1 MLAREFRERKQTVKQ
16 LNKKQQQTNKQQAKT
31 KQNNKQTNEQNNNN
45 NKVNE
50 TVRRLR
56 TRPKLCLGF
65 NCSLGCT
72 VYLNR
77 SRQMSRRY
85 LMVLALL
92 AVTTLRRPGNS
103 LFRSEMMT
111 FFFPGKGYPHPCP
124 GRVFEQVEVSV
135 P

>member
-1 MLAREFRERKQTVKQ
+1 MFAREFRERKQTVKQ

-31 KQNNKQTNEQNNNN
+31 KQNNKQTNKQNNN

-72 VYLNR
+72 VHFNR

-85 LMVLALL
+85 LKVLALL

-103 LFRSEMMT
+103 LFRVEMV
-111 FFFPGKGYPHPCP
+111 PLSGKGYPHPCP